1 MKVTQN
7 TMKASLKS
15 QYDLVM
21 EEFEREGKVVTYGEE
36 ENSAI
41 IKALNNGMEDFLYT
55 QKLNEKASELE
66 LSGIIL
72 NA

>member
-1 MKVTQN
+1 MIT
-7 TMKASLKS
+7 SLKS

-21 EEFEREGKVVTYGEE
+21 QEFEDQGNVVTYNDQ
-36 ENSAI
+36 ENFAI
-41 IKALNNGMEDFLYT
+41 ISGLSNGLEDFLYA